1 MLTLPRRVVSI
12 LVAVALAVVTGSG
25 CAGRAVTISAVP
37 TRPLRAATREEV
49 LAAHDAYCKGM
60 DTLSASGDLDIRDHR
75 AGKARKLGVRLVATR
90 GGKLYLKASVA
101 MITAIEVSSD
111 GQQFWFQ
118 VPSRKTVWTGRADAA
133 HRAEDGQAPYY
144 ALRPAD
150 IAAALLP
157 EPLAPEPGET
167 LLLEGDPE
175 AFTLTVAAASR
186 GPVRRVVALDRDGLR
201 LLLSR
206 QYDARGD
213 IVSEF
218 VYGKTGHA
226 PAPAHRVAV
235 SRPREGYE
243 AVFTF
248 DKAEANVPVAAR
260 AFGPRTPAGYTVVEV
275 AP

>member
-1 MLTLPRRVVSI
+1 
-12 LVAVALAVVTGSG
+12 
-25 CAGRAVTISAVP
+25 
-37 TRPLRAATREEV
+37 
-49 LAAHDAYCKGM
+49 M
-60 DTLSASGDLDIRDHR
+60 DTLSASGDLDVRDLR

-101 MITAIEVSSD
+101 MITAMEVSSD

-133 HRAEDGQAPYY
+133 PGAEDDQTPYY

-150 IAAALLP
+150 VAAALLP
-157 EPLAPEPGET
+157 EPIAPGAEET
-167 LLLEGDPE
+167 LLLEGDRE
-175 AFTLTVAAASR
+175 AFTLTVAAAPR
-186 GPVRRVVALDRDGLR
+186 GPVRRVVALDRDRLR
-201 LLLSR
+201 PLRSR

-218 VYGKTGHA
+218 VYGETTRV
-226 PAPAHRVAV
+226 PAHRVAV
-235 SRPREGYE
+235 TRPREGYE
-243 AVFTF
+243 AIFTF
-248 DKAEANVPVAAR
+248 DKADANVPVSAR

>member
-1 MLTLPRRVVSI
+1 LTLPPCVTSI
-12 LVAVALAVVTGSG
+12 APPLAVALAVVTGSA

-37 TRPLRAATREEV
+37 ARPLRAATLEEV

-75 AGKARKLGVRLVATR
+75 AGKARRLGVRLVAAR
-90 GGKLYLKASVA
+90 GGRLYLKASVA

-118 VPSRKTVWTGRADAA
+118 VPSRKTVWTGRADAG
-133 HRAEDGQAPYY
+133 HRAEDDQAPYY

-150 IAAALLP
+150 VAAALLP

-167 LLLEGDPE
+167 LLLEGDRE
-175 AFTLTVAAASR
+175 AFTLTVAAAPR

-201 LLLSR
+201 PLRSR

-218 VYGKTGHA
+218 AYGETGH
-226 PAPAHRVAV
+226 APAHRVAV

-243 AVFTF
+243 AIFTF
-248 DKAEANVPVAAR
+248 DKAEANVPVPSR